1 MVLPKKGPSNFFPKL
16 LGFIFTF
23 PPPPCSQPPWTRSA
37 RTAAAK
43 KPEKREKNG
52 DFWPHPRFFQ
62 TVTTRLARPSA
73 ATAATAAR
81 ATRRGWSDYILPP
94 VTYMCLS
101 LPLLFLFT
109 SSFVG
114 GTVGCGRR
122 EGNSLCPPCFGQ
134 PIRLMQVP
142 VQKRLLKMN
151 F

>member
-1 MVLPKKGPSNFFPKL
+1 MVLPKKGPSSFFPKL

-62 TVTTRLARPSA
+62 TVTARLARPSA
-73 ATAATAAR
+73 ATAARAAR

-109 SSFVG
+109 VRRRH
-114 GTVGCGRR
+114 GRLWSQGR
-122 EGNSLCPPCFGQ
+122 KLSLCPPCFGQ